1 MLEKSNALETKVV
14 QQLKETKELRYIVQ
28 TKFNS
33 SSTNKKTEIGRNAL
47 EYLKRNKLI
56 TSFVPTQ
63 GDSVLEDKEYLHV
76 HGLKEQELVDCIL
89 SKLKN
94 ILKPRAVVSS
104 ENFPWLMISSNRL
117 QDKQKP
123 DVFITHRATF
133 KKKNCSSRS
142 SVLCGVPAHRAF
154 YQGLGII
161 DFKVKAD
168 NKAFGELVVHVEH
181 LYANIRAHSS
191 INTLATV
198 KCALAS
204 REGIWLVT
212 FSGSTPINMIQMK
225 WTDKGSACTLS
236 SFFREENRTA
246 LILDELLVSMKLEA
260 RSFLGAGATGCVFE
274 VSPTDESRP
283 RIRGGMA
290 LKVVVGKKNIASLSN
305 EYMHNNLIFSKKKDV
320 AVVKAV
326 AFEVC
331 NDEGGAGMLMEEAG
345 SGALVKSR
353 RAIRINIKRA
363 LDALASVHST
373 EYHHGDA
380 RIANLL
386 ICSDVYK
393 WCDLQFAYRH
403 EAEALKRSS
412 FGGDIVTLM
421 TLLGKEFP
429 FDSAEFMDLLDG
441 YVKTQ
446 DTAPFLDL
454 FLTDDI
460 FEFEPPV
467 AESSDEVDG
476 GSSDEVDG
484 GQDQASGHA
493 VSRLKHDKGTMR
505 SCPAGPTQSTCLYFC
520 GHCGLLLAPCCCD
533 LSFKWTQRSC
543 QFVWHSGA
551 SCRRAVLS
559 SFRPA
564 LADSTAAALQA
575 SMAEGGASA

>member
-1 MLEKSNALETKVV
+1 M
-14 QQLKETKELRYIVQ
+14 
-28 TKFNS
+28 
-33 SSTNKKTEIGRNAL
+33 
-47 EYLKRNKLI
+47 
-56 TSFVPTQ
+56 
-63 GDSVLEDKEYLHV
+63 
-76 HGLKEQELVDCIL
+76 
-89 SKLKN
+89 
-94 ILKPRAVVSS
+94 
-104 ENFPWLMISSNRL
+104 
-117 QDKQKP
+117 
-123 DVFITHRATF
+123 
-133 KKKNCSSRS
+133 
-142 SVLCGVPAHRAF
+142 
-154 YQGLGII
+154 
-161 DFKVKAD
+161 KAD
-168 NKAFGELVVHVEH
+168 NTAFGELVVHVEH

-191 INTLATV
+191 MDTLATV

-260 RSFLGAGATGCVFE
+260 RSFLGAGATGCVFK

-283 RIRGGMA
+283 RFRGGMA

-305 EYMHNNLIFSKKKDV
+305 EYMHNNLIFAKKEDV

-326 AFEVC
+326 AFKVC
-331 NDEGGAGMLMEEAG
+331 NDEGGAGMLMAEAG
-345 SGALVKSR
+345 SGAQVIKSR

-393 WCDLQFAYRH
+393 WCDLQFAYCH

-412 FGGDIVTLM
+412 FGADIVTLM
-421 TLLGKEFP
+421 TSLGKEFP

-454 FLTDDI
+454 FLKDGI

-476 GSSDEVDG
+476 GQDAESSDEADG

-493 VSRLKHDKGTMR
+493 VSRLKHGKGTMR
-505 SCPAGPTQSTCLYFC
+505 SCPAGPTQSTCLSFC